1 MAVYPNCIIKFGAF
15 MTKYLAVKRQQ
26 RKAWDSN
33 PRTNF
38 TSVTSL
44 ARKRHQ
50 PLGQLSIADT
60 FTKAEVG
67 VELLL

>member
-1 MAVYPNCIIKFGAF
+1 
-15 MTKYLAVKRQQ
+15 MTKYLAVKKQQ

-44 ARKRHQ
+44 AGKRHQ

-60 FTKAEVG
+60 FIKAEVG